1 MSVINNCIKNCKTIK
16 IANLINIES
25 ETMIEH
31 IFRKLIA
38 SIHTHTD
45 CALWWWSW
53 WCSTN
58 YVEKKLIENHFCSS
72 VEIMSL
78 LLHWQFRVS
87 IKYARNLDFYF
98 FWLFFSCILRAK
110 STHSF
115 MQLND
120 LFSTKFSLFA
130 VFGSIIFKWMA
141 CTSESVGLDCS

>member
-1 MSVINNCIKNCKTIK
+1 MKRWLNTS
-16 IANLINIES
+16 S
-25 ETMIEH
+25 ENWL
-31 IFRKLIA
+31 RA
-38 SIHTHTD
+38 YTHTD
-45 CALWWWSW
+45 TAHCDDGHDDAAQILP
-53 WCSTN
+53 
-58 YVEKKLIENHFCSS
+58 KKLIENHFCSS

-98 FWLFFSCILRAK
+98 FRLFFSCILRAK

-141 CTSESVGLDCS
+141 CTSESAVLIAHKHLWSIAKVN